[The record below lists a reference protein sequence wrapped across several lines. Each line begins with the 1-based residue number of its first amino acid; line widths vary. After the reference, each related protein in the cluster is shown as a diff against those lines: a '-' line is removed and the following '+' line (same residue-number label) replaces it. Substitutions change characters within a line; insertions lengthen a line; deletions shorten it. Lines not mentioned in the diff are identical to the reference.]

1 MAEELGKIE
10 KPDADRFISQRKLFL
25 VPLLF
30 SGKEAPAEYQDMFNR
45 YWEQVSQQVSNLES
59 KIGKVKHIYHESI
72 TSTTDE
78 EVKVI
83 ERLNPACH
91 RIVTDK
97 VQDGAVIEATEDK
110 ELTEEC
116 LDWQRSLI
124 MGFISHKVAN
134 IVSEFYLEASKKRYE
149 FIARHIDQTLKENE
163 AGIIF
168 IQEGHRVQ
176 FPADIE
182 VFSVAPPVL
191 DEIHRWQRESAE
203 KGQGEE
209 PDEQEPGEKEEEPP
223 DDSQ

>member
-1 MAEELGKIE
+1 MAEQLGKIE
-10 KPDADRFISQRKLFL
+10 KPDADRFINQRKLFL

-30 SGKEAPAEYQDMFNR
+30 SGKEAPSEYQDMFNH
-45 YWEQVSQQVSNLES
+45 YWEQVSEHVSNLES
-59 KIGKVKHIYHESI
+59 KIGKVKHLYHESI
-72 TSTTDE
+72 TSSSE
-78 EVKVI
+78 EEIKVI

-91 RIVTDK
+91 QIVNDK
-97 VQDGAVIEATEDK
+97 IQHGAVIEATEDR

-134 IVSEFYLEASKKRYE
+134 IVSEFYLEASKRRYE
-149 FIARHIDQTLKENE
+149 FIAQQIDQTLKENE
-163 AGIIF
+163 TGILF

-176 FPADIE
+176 FPPDIE

-191 DEIHRWQRESAE
+191 DEIYRWQRESSE
-203 KGQGEE
+203 KEQAEE
-209 PDEQEPGEKEEEPP
+209 PKEQGPEEQEEEPP

>member
-30 SGKEAPAEYQDMFNR
+30 SGKEAPAEYQEMFDR
-45 YWEQVSQQVSNLES
+45 YWEQVSEHVSNLES

-72 TSTTDE
+72 TSTSEE

-83 ERLNPACH
+83 ERLNPSCH

-97 VQDGAVIEATEDK
+97 TRDGAVIEATEDK

-149 FIARHIDQTLKENE
+149 FIARQIDQTLKENE
-163 AGIIF
+163 AGILF

-176 FPADIE
+176 FAPDIE

-191 DEIHRWQRESAE
+191 DEIYRWQRESAE
-203 KGQGEE
+203 KGQEEE
-209 PDEQEPGEKEEEPP
+209 PEKQEPGGQEEEPS